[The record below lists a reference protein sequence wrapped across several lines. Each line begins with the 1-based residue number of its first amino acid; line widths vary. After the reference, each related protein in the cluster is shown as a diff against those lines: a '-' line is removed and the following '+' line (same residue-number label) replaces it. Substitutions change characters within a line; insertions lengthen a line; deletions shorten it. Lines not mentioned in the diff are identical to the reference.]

1 MSIKPEFYINEIVL
15 PTEVSITKQENLI
28 TTKGSFGSVQKDF
41 TKMPAIIDLQDN
53 KITIKSQGNRK
64 KDFALVNTLQS
75 VINNMIK
82 GSNQGFTYRLKIVF
96 AHFPISVK
104 IKGKD
109 IFVENFFGERS
120 PRTSRIVGNDTKVSV
135 EGEDIIVKGPNI
147 ESVSQTAPNREGT
160 RGFGRRKTTRG
171 RPPPPPWREG
181 PSSERRVRRKPNEPI
196 GSHQVAGGNPSEPVG
211 RDLSASA

>member
-1 MSIKPEFYINEIVL
+1 MSTKPEFYMNEITL
-15 PTEVSITKQENLI
+15 PSEVSITKQENLI

-82 GSNQGFTYRLKIVF
+82 GSSQGFTYRLKIVF
-96 AHFPISVK
+96 AHFPISIK

-109 IFVENFFGERS
+109 IVVENFFGERS
-120 PRTSRIVGNDTKVSV
+120 PRTSKIIGNDTKVSV

-147 ESVSQTAPNREGT
+147 ENVSQTAANLELAT
-160 RGFGRRKTTRG
+160 RIKNKD
-171 RPPPPPWREG
+171 
-181 PSSERRVRRKPNEPI
+181 SRVFLDGVYIYSKE
-196 GSHQVAGGNPSEPVG
+196 
-211 RDLSASA
+211 

>member
-1 MSIKPEFYINEIVL
+1 MSIKPEFYMNEIVL
-15 PTEVSITKQENLI
+15 PSEVSITKQENLI

-53 KITIKSQGNRK
+53 KITIKSRGNRK

-82 GSNQGFTYRLKIVF
+82 GSSQGFTYRLKIVF
-96 AHFPISVK
+96 AHFPISIK

-109 IFVENFFGERS
+109 IIVENFFGERS
-120 PRTSRIVGNDTKVSV
+120 PRTSKIIGKDTKVSV

-147 ESVSQTAPNREGT
+147 ENVSQTAANLELAT
-160 RGFGRRKTTRG
+160 RIKNKD
-171 RPPPPPWREG
+171 
-181 PSSERRVRRKPNEPI
+181 SRVFLDGVYIYSKE
-196 GSHQVAGGNPSEPVG
+196 
-211 RDLSASA
+211 

>member
-1 MSIKPEFYINEIVL
+1 MSTKPEFYMNEITL
-15 PTEVSITKQENLI
+15 PSEVSITKQENLI

-53 KITIKSQGNRK
+53 KITIKSRGNRK

-82 GSNQGFTYRLKIVF
+82 GSSQGFTYRLKIVF
-96 AHFPISVK
+96 AHFPISIK

-109 IFVENFFGERS
+109 IVVENFFGERS
-120 PRTSRIVGNDTKVSV
+120 PRTSKIIGNDTKVSV

-147 ESVSQTAPNREGT
+147 ENVSQTAANLELAT
-160 RGFGRRKTTRG
+160 RIKNKD
-171 RPPPPPWREG
+171 
-181 PSSERRVRRKPNEPI
+181 SRVFLDGVYIYSKE
-196 GSHQVAGGNPSEPVG
+196 
-211 RDLSASA
+211 

>member
-147 ESVSQTAPNREGT
+147 ESVSQTAANLELAT
-160 RGFGRRKTTRG
+160 RIKNKD
-171 RPPPPPWREG
+171 
-181 PSSERRVRRKPNEPI
+181 SRVFLDGVYIYSKE
-196 GSHQVAGGNPSEPVG
+196 
-211 RDLSASA
+211 